1 MGSSLETGSSEQRTE
16 FLITIWKA
24 LGGSMEGM
32 ESREVSKVDQNW
44 VLEADSGRMKKNWT
58 QGGLGGK
65 QVRDRSTHT
74 SQRLK

>member
-1 MGSSLETGSSEQRTE
+1 
-16 FLITIWKA
+16 
-24 LGGSMEGM
+24 MEGM